1 MMSAHISLR
10 RRKHLS
16 YLFSTTTNNYTINS
30 QIITLLLHVSSLM
43 CHPQGARNQH
53 LAK

>member
-10 RRKHLS
+10 RRKYLS
-16 YLFSTTTNNYTINS
+16 YIFSTTTNKYTINS
-30 QIITLLLHVSSLM
+30 QIITLLLYVSPLM
-43 CHPQGARNQH
+43 CHPLGASNQY